1 MCNRLTSM
9 QGNFVMLY
17 YIRLILKA
25 MINHRNSKDDLKLGL
40 LRCYILSC
48 HIVSEDIISMMVW
61 ECYL

>member
-1 MCNRLTSM
+1 M

-40 LRCYILSC
+40 LRIYIVMSDCERRHHIYDGLRVLS
-48 HIVSEDIISMMVW
+48 IKGRG
-61 ECYL
+61 YF